1 METTKFTEKESLE
14 LITNMI
20 NATKKNMS
28 VGSGNIFLSYGYFT
42 TILAFVLFLLVYFT
56 GNLVWNAGWFLMFV
70 FWGIMS
76 FVMKKEK
83 NNVVTYI
90 DKAITQVWQVT
101 GWLFLLTFGVLIAVG
116 LVYRQINFSYMLPL
130 SLLYCSIASSIT
142 GVVIKERWTTV
153 LPLIGVAV
161 ALFLLFAY
169 PLDRSLVKYW
179 NLLFG
184 CSIILIMIIPG
195 YILNRK
201 ARKLC

>member
-14 LITNMI
+14 LVTNMI

-42 TILAFVLFLLVYFT
+42 SILAFVIYLLVYVT
-56 GNLVWNAGWFLMFV
+56 GNVVWNFGWLLMFV

-76 FVMKKEK
+76 FRAKREK
-83 NNVVTYI
+83 NKVITYI
-90 DKAITQVWQVT
+90 DKAISQVWQVT
-101 GWLFLLTFGVLIAVG
+101 GWMFFLTFGVIIAVG
-116 LVYRQINFSYMLPL
+116 LVYGTINFAYMLPL

-153 LPLIGVAV
+153 LPLVGVV
-161 ALFLLFAY
+161 IALSILLTY
-169 PLDRSLVKYW
+169 PFDKSLITYW

-184 CSIILIMIIPG
+184 VTFILIMIIPG
-195 YILNRK
+195 YILNCK
-201 ARKLC
+201 AKKVC

>member
-14 LITNMI
+14 LVTNMI

-42 TILAFVLFLLVYFT
+42 SILAFVIYLLVYVT
-56 GNLVWNAGWFLMFV
+56 GNLVWNFGWLLMFV

-76 FVMKKEK
+76 FRAKREK
-83 NNVVTYI
+83 NKVITYI
-90 DKAITQVWQVT
+90 DKAISQVWQVT
-101 GWLFLLTFGVLIAVG
+101 GWMFFLTFGVIIAVG
-116 LVYRQINFSYMLPL
+116 LVYGTINFAYMLPL

-153 LPLIGVAV
+153 LPLVGVV
-161 ALFLLFAY
+161 IALSILLTY
-169 PLDRSLVKYW
+169 PFDKSLITYW

-184 CSIILIMIIPG
+184 VAFILIMIIPG
-195 YILNRK
+195 YILNCK
-201 ARKLC
+201 AKKVC